1 MAPKEATVQ
10 VEMGI
15 VTSEELEKRE
25 KAAHALGLSEGAIA
39 ERERIQAVEAQA
51 LPGHHALLQE
61 LKFDGTTTGPQAAE
75 RILGAENAKR
85 SKAVEDMKAEAPAPV
100 AATVPSEVSGEE
112 TGETIEDRCKAEW
125 KKKSELRSEF
135 STVEQYTAYMKA
147 AERGQARIFGQK
159 EA

>member
-1 MAPKEATVQ
+1 
-10 VEMGI
+10 
-15 VTSEELEKRE
+15 LEKRE
-25 KAAHALGLSEGAIA
+25 NTAYERGKSDGATA

-51 LPGHHALLQE
+51 LPGHQALLQE

-75 RILGAENAKR
+75 RILGAENTRRAK
-85 SKAVEDMKAEAPAPV
+85 ALEDMKGEAPKPV
-100 AATVPSEVSGEE
+100 APTVPAEVADEE
-112 TGETIEDRCKAEW
+112 NVETIQDRCKAEW
-125 KKKSELRSEF
+125 KKNAELRSEF